1 MPIRHSCH
9 LRNSSE
15 VSSTRFSSLSAR
27 FQGPSSCA
35 LHRSVFWK
43 HTHIPPSTTASWLG
57 SQASRRQV
65 TTRPIQSAGALCYLE
80 LWCTPEICLGCE
92 LPKGESS
99 PPPPHIVTYLYSP
112 SRPLPPT
119 RRPLAHRWCKLE
131 IQMGMLPQREAI
143 GLWAGGCTSKWV
155 SLGKLNN
162 RGKQGHGKK
171 SMFLPS
177 CCLALT
183 WFHWALQA
191 SWLYCCPIYRISW
204 ISLSWN
210 LSAVLK
216 LWSGTG
222 PRPQEVLCFLP
233 TIPISLWG
241 PASTGSKP
249 AIAVRGFPYT
259 LACTPDLTFWIP

>member
-99 PPPPHIVTYLYSP
+99 PPPPHIRFGLVCSFITFRARKVSAQSL
-112 SRPLPPT
+112 T
-119 RRPLAHRWCKLE
+119 F
-131 IQMGMLPQREAI
+131 PQ
-143 GLWAGGCTSKWV
+143 LV
-155 SLGKLNN
+155 SL
-162 RGKQGHGKK
+162 
-171 SMFLPS
+171 FPCLP
-177 CCLALT
+177 
-183 WFHWALQA
+183 WGIEGID
-191 SWLYCCPIYRISW
+191 IYDL
-204 ISLSWN
+204 LS
-210 LSAVLK
+210 
-216 LWSGTG
+216 
-222 PRPQEVLCFLP
+222 Q
-233 TIPISLWG
+233 
-241 PASTGSKP
+241 
-249 AIAVRGFPYT
+249 Y
-259 LACTPDLTFWIP
+259 